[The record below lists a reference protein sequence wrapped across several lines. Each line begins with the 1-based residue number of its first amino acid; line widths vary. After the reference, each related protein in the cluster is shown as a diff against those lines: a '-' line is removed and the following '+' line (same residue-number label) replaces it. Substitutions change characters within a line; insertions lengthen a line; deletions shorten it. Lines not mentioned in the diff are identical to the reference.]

1 MLSDG
6 DLSFGNL
13 SSLSFL
19 FNINSLLSGED
30 LDMGLGRKIGTNTT
44 MGSIGTSSSFS
55 SSIDLNVINSE
66 VLEVLD
72 VGIGFEVI
80 DQSKYNLD

>member
-1 MLSDG
+1 
-6 DLSFGNL
+6 
-13 SSLSFL
+13 
-19 FNINSLLSGED
+19 
-30 LDMGLGRKIGTNTT
+30 MGLGRKIGTNTT
-44 MGSIGTSSSFS
+44 MGSISTSSSFS
-55 SSIDLNVINSE
+55 SSIDLNVINGK